1 MGFAMLRSRR
11 HMLFLLGLGL
21 VATCLSVFGQTTQ
34 RPRVS
39 TSELARQNMA
49 HVAAS
54 VGQIVAILH
63 RDPGLMVEL
72 KRWIAKDATD
82 HGQLISDSDLA
93 EEAIFERLETDISF
107 RAEATLLLQ
116 KYGYL
121 QPTVNPDSDAG
132 REHQLLLQERV
143 RFLAQQTGQQPP
155 RTGQAQAAQPARN
168 CDPLDE
174 NCAINTPSLPQS
186 PQQPGVQ
193 TPTEMPGLQTPQN
206 PTGTPYLPPQQ
217 APPTNDVTELLRTS
231 GQSSSSIG
239 MQGGTGSTSGI
250 EGDNGES
257 SGLPQL
263 NGQNQFATQNSA
275 AGRDQF
281 EDISLSSDFAGN
293 EANRSPGNGT
303 SSPSLYST
311 APSETAT
318 APARYDLPNNNSAA
332 TENSL
337 LKREQSTLSQRLV
350 RRPNPYND
358 IPSLY
363 DMYLQAVPRPPAL
376 ERFGMQVFE
385 NGTRDLQQIPMDLP
399 VGPDYVLGS
408 GDAVEVDLWGG
419 VSRRF
424 YQVVDREGRISLPE
438 VGPVMVAGKSLAD
451 VQQSVQ
457 KTLRTQ
463 FRDLSADVSLARL
476 RTIRVYVVGDVS
488 KPGAYDVGSLSTPLN
503 ALFAAGGPT
512 TRGSLRIVRHYRGN
526 QLVQEVDVYDLLLH
540 GVKGDIERLENGDTV
555 MVPPLGPEI
564 TIEGMVR
571 RPAIYEQR
579 DEKSLADVIAL
590 SGGLL
595 PTATLRHIEVQR
607 VVVHDKQTMLSLD
620 IPAEDTSGD
629 ATKQLAAFQIQDGD
643 KIRIY
648 PIAPYAADAVYLEGH
663 VIRPG
668 KYSFH
673 DGMRVTDLIASY
685 KDLLPEPAANYG
697 EIVRLSSP
705 DFRPTVE
712 SFDLAKALA
721 DTSKAPLLQ
730 PLDTVQVF
738 GRYDFENPP
747 VVSVLG
753 DVRAPGTYRT
763 SGDIHLSDAIHL
775 AGGLTP
781 DAESLDAQV
790 FRYMPD
796 STLKILDVKLDS
808 ALQGN
813 PQDNVVLKS
822 RDRVLVH
829 RNTAA
834 TDPAT
839 VYVKGEV
846 DRPGRYPLTADM
858 RVSDLIRASG
868 GLKQSADTSTA
879 DLTHYVLINDKQVEG
894 QQSQITLADAL
905 NPDSTNDARLNNG
918 DVLSIRQVPGWDD
931 LGASITLRG
940 EIVHP
945 GSYGI
950 HPGER
955 LSSVLLRAG
964 GFGPGAYPYGALL
977 MRTEVQKL
985 EQRSYGE
992 LIQRV
997 REQQANLKLTA
1008 TSATDPDQRLSAESA
1023 FTQWQTTLS
1032 SLINS
1037 PPTGRVTIQISSD
1050 IRSWRN
1056 TSRDVTLR
1064 AGDTLVVPKRP
1075 SYVLVQGQVYGP
1087 TAVAYRPGKSARWY
1101 LMQAGGT
1108 TNMANKKATFVI
1120 RADGTVIGNHSSL
1133 FSGGGLDVALRP
1145 GDEVVVP
1152 ERPLGGPPVWKT
1164 LMTNAQVLSS
1174 IATSAFLAAA
1184 YF

>member
-1 MGFAMLRSRR
+1 LCV
-11 HMLFLLGLGL
+11 GLAL
-21 VATCLSVFGQTTQ
+21 VAASLHLWGQTQ
-34 RPRVS
+34 QSRVS
-39 TSELARQNMA
+39 SSELARQNMA
-49 HVAAS
+49 HVSAS

-63 RDPGLMVEL
+63 RDPGLLVEL

-82 HGQLISDSDLA
+82 HGQLVSDADLA
-93 EEAIFERLETDISF
+93 DEAILERLEIDVTF

-121 QPTVNPDSDAG
+121 LPTVNPESELG
-132 REHQLLLQERV
+132 QERRLLLQERV
-143 RFLAQQTGQQPP
+143 RLLALQQTGQPTFRGGQMQASQQ
-155 RTGQAQAAQPARN
+155 GQACDSRDAN
-168 CDPLDE
+168 CE
-174 NCAINTPSLPQS
+174 AKNPSIQELPE
-186 PQQPGVQ
+186 QPGTQ
-193 TPTEMPGLQTPQN
+193 APTEIPGLQTPQN
-206 PTGTPYLPPQQ
+206 PNGTPYLPPQQ
-217 APPTNDVTELLRTS
+217 SPPSNDVTELLKTS
-231 GQSSSSIG
+231 GQDSLSIEPL
-239 MQGGTGSTSGI
+239 QSTGAS
-250 EGDNGES
+250 S
-257 SGLPQL
+257 SGLGLNEGAQGNDLTQL
-263 NGQNQFATQNSA
+263 NAQNQFSERG
-275 AGRDQF
+275 AGLGSDQF
-281 EDISLSSDFAGN
+281 EDASLGSNLGGNELGASSSKIPGASSYAPGPLETGTSLS
-293 EANRSPGNGT
+293 
-303 SSPSLYST
+303 
-311 APSETAT
+311 
-318 APARYDLPNNNSAA
+318 RYDLSNNGSTAVTNPSG
-332 TENSL
+332 
-337 LKREQSTLSQRLV
+337 KRELPEPALVGQRLV
-350 RRPNPYND
+350 RQPNPYND

-363 DMYLQAVPRPPAL
+363 DMYLQAVPRPPAV

-385 NGTRDLQQIPMDLP
+385 NGTRDLQQIPLDLP
-399 VGPDYVLGS
+399 VGPEYVLGS

-419 VSRRF
+419 VSHRF
-424 YQVVDREGRISLPE
+424 YQTVDREGRISLPE
-438 VGPVMVAGKSLAD
+438 VGPVLVAGKSLAE

-457 KTLRTQ
+457 KILRTQ
-463 FRDLSADVSLARL
+463 FRDVSADISLARL
-476 RTIRVYVVGDVS
+476 RTIRVYVVGDVVR
-488 KPGAYDVGSLSTPLN
+488 PGAYDIGSLSTPLN

-512 TRGSLRIVRHYRGN
+512 RRGSLRILKHNRGN

-540 GVKGDIERLENGDTV
+540 GVKGDIQRLENGDTV
-555 MVPPLGPEI
+555 MVPPLGPEV

-571 RPAIYEQR
+571 RPAIYEQK

-590 SGGLL
+590 AGGLL
-595 PTATLRHIEVQR
+595 PTATLRHIEIQR
-607 VVVHDKQTMLSLD
+607 VVAHDKETMLSLD
-620 IPAEDTSGD
+620 IPADDPTGD
-629 ATKQLAAFQIQDGD
+629 ATKQLDTFRVHDGD

-648 PIAPYAADAVYLEGH
+648 PITPYAQDAVYLEGH

-668 KYSFH
+668 KYSYR
-673 DGMRVTDLIASY
+673 DGMRLTDLIASY
-685 KDLLPEPAANYG
+685 KDLLPEPAMEYG
-697 EIVRLSSP
+697 EIIHLSEP

-721 DTSKAPLLQ
+721 DPSKAPALR
-730 PLDTVQVF
+730 PLDTVQIF
-738 GRYDFENPP
+738 SRYDFENPP

-781 DAESLDAQV
+781 DAETLDAQV

-796 STLKILDVKLDS
+796 STLKILNVRLDG
-808 ALQGN
+808 ALAGN
-813 PQDNVVLKS
+813 PQDNVVLRP

-858 RVSDLIRASG
+858 RVSDLVRAAG

-879 DLTHYVLINDKQVEG
+879 DLTHYVLVNDKEVTG
-894 QQSQITLADAL
+894 QETQITLADAL
-905 NPDSTNDARLNNG
+905 SGDSDKNERLNNG

-931 LGASITLRG
+931 LGASVTVRG

-977 MRTEVQKL
+977 MRLEVQKL
-985 EQRSYGE
+985 EQRSYSE
-992 LIQRV
+992 LVQRV
-997 REQQANLKLTA
+997 REQQASLKLTA

-1032 SLINS
+1032 NLINS

-1050 IRSWRN
+1050 IRSWKN
-1056 TSRDVTLR
+1056 TSRDITLQ
-1064 AGDTLVVPKRP
+1064 AGDILIVPKRP
-1075 SYVLVQGQVYGP
+1075 SFVLVQGQVYGP

-1101 LMQAGGT
+1101 LLQAGGP

-1120 RADGTVIGNHSSL
+1120 RADGTVV
-1133 FSGGGLDVALRP
+1133 GGHGSFWTGDGLSVALRP
-1145 GDEVVVP
+1145 GDTVIVP
-1152 ERPLGGPPVWKT
+1152 EKALGGPPIWKN
-1164 LMTNAQVLSS
+1164 LFANAQVLSS
-1174 IATSAFLAAA
+1174 IATSAILASA